1 MEVAD
6 SDKRTMA
13 YHTKVE
19 ITIVH
24 RFYNTILCS
33 EKNEFKKTFCLKKKL
48 Y

>member
-33 EKNEFKKTFCLKKKL
+33 EKNELKNVLFEKKL